1 MAIKD
6 FFSKKKQGNTEEEER
21 YILSIDGGGMRGI
34 IPAIILEKISQLME
48 EMGDNRPFYSHFD
61 LISGTST
68 GGLIALS
75 LSIPI
80 QKSAL
85 PADTRYISY
94 IYEKLS
100 KTFMQ
105 KIKKAPASEQLKG
118 TLPLGVK
125 TSDLESLY
133 AVHGKEIFP
142 KSQGRIFSQIFTDK
156 YDAEP
161 LERYLKKIFRDVP
174 LSEAQVP
181 VMVMTYDAANGRP
194 FPISSR
200 DSHGFLFWEA
210 GRATSAAPTY
220 FKPAFLFDREE
231 QTMQTLID
239 GGMVANNPSLYAYC
253 EAKKLYPNAKK
264 FHILSLSTASSDFT
278 FTISGS
284 GTGVIGWIDPAK
296 GAPIQRIYANA
307 QVQTTDVLAQEIPD
321 LSYTRVHGP
330 LDDALKLDAIS
341 PSAINLM
348 REGALTIYRENEEK
362 IRAFATLLTQRTT
375 FDQLTLGPKEIE
387 PLLVA
392 PEPDSEETPEEPEEL
407 SPSLSPYY
415 TFLNRYGLTD
425 KDSNEGASV

>member
-6 FFSKKKQGNTEEEER
+6 FFKRNKQEDSEEER

-34 IPAIILEKISQLME
+34 IPAIILDKLATLME

-68 GGLIALS
+68 GGLLALA
-75 LSIPI
+75 LTVPV
-80 QKSAL
+80 QKSEL
-85 PADTRYISY
+85 PADTRYVSY
-94 IYEKLS
+94 IYEQLPQTLTQKL
-100 KTFMQ
+100 KRLRG
-105 KIKKAPASEQLKG
+105 SEQLTG
-118 TLPLGVK
+118 TLPFGIK
-125 TSDLESLY
+125 TSDLEALY
-133 AVHGKEIFP
+133 AKHGKDIFP

-156 YDAEP
+156 YDSEP
-161 LERYLKKIFRDVP
+161 LEKYLKRVFREIP

-220 FKPAFLFDREE
+220 FKPAFLFDRSE

-239 GGMVANNPSLYAYC
+239 GGMVANNPALFAYS

-264 FHILSLSTASSDFT
+264 FHVLSLSTASSDFN
-278 FTISGS
+278 FKISGS

-296 GAPIQRIYANA
+296 GAPIQKIYANA
-307 QVQTTDVLAQEIPD
+307 QVQTTDVLAQDIPG
-321 LSYTRVHGP
+321 LVYTRIHGT
-330 LDDALKLDAIS
+330 LGEQIKLDATS
-341 PSAINLM
+341 PNAIAMM
-348 REGALTIYRENEEK
+348 REGALGIYRENEDK
-362 IRAFATLLTQRTT
+362 IRSFATLLTKRVE
-375 FDQLTLGPKEIE
+375 FDQLKLGPKEVE
-387 PLLVA
+387 PILMKS
-392 PEPDSEETPEEPEEL
+392 EPVIEETSMEEEV

-415 TFLNRYGLTD
+415 SFLNRYGITD
-425 KDSNEGASV
+425 DSNEGATI